1 MFFSKD
7 LLSMKGSPF
16 SRIWLLGCN
25 VEKLKNADY
34 KTKMAPLI
42 KAIHDW
48 ILRED
53 GRRIS
58 LYLSSALTYGLIR
71 VVCGQVR
78 ILKRDVK
85 KAKLELA
92 RQLRMAQTLT
102 EEPIDVDQV
111 PNIDIDLTEP
121 EDSTGSLG
129 RMFDETLA
137 NNGSLH
143 LMRDVDRFQEEA
155 TEEDEEQHGEDDG
168 FGEDPR

>member
-7 LLSMKGSPF
+7 LLSMKDSPF

-78 ILKRDVK
+78 ILKRDAR

-92 RQLRMAQTLT
+92 RQLRMAQTLI
-102 EEPIDVDQV
+102 EPIDVDQV
-111 PNIDIDLTEP
+111 PNIDIDLTEV
-121 EDSTGSLG
+121 ERNSTDVEN
-129 RMFDETLA
+129 MFNETLV

-143 LMRDVDRFQEEA
+143 LMRDVDRFQEG
-155 TEEDEEQHGEDDG
+155 EEQYGDDDG